1 MQRIYSKGT
10 ILFLI
15 LFLFFNSFCF
25 AQIEDAFRPLLQD
38 FPSQSLPKMTKGD
51 YYSLSG
57 KYFNSSVLDG
67 LPYWH
72 IESQR
77 DELIEKLTPEIR
89 GLYVW
94 MYLDGHVSNGGFSQF
109 FENGF
114 GYMIPEITQFFKRVG
129 DHRSIKILK
138 KAKKWN
144 DDQQPEEV
152 IFDLTLSSLDK
163 AYLAH
168 SDQANQII
176 EAYIRTHSELFITD
190 EEWDLFPENFTGKFL
205 L

>member
-1 MQRIYSKGT
+1 
-10 ILFLI
+10 
-15 LFLFFNSFCF
+15 
-25 AQIEDAFRPLLQD
+25 
-38 FPSQSLPKMTKGD
+38 
-51 YYSLSG
+51 
-57 KYFNSSVLDG
+57 
-67 LPYWH
+67 
-72 IESQR
+72 
-77 DELIEKLTPEIR
+77 
-89 GLYVW
+89 
-94 MYLDGHVSNGGFSQF
+94 
-109 FENGF
+109 
-114 GYMIPEITQFFKRVG
+114 MIPEITQFFKRVG

-163 AYLAH
+163 AYFAH